1 MAYIWG
7 LEKGEKGDSYV
18 CRGKLLQ
25 GYMMKPNYYWDFPL
39 SKYEAS
45 KEVRREKIDQE
56 FEEVKR
62 IRKNQKTYK
71 K

>member
-1 MAYIWG
+1 
-7 LEKGEKGDSYV
+7 
-18 CRGKLLQ
+18 
-25 GYMMKPNYYWDFPL
+25 MKPNYYWDFPL
-39 SKYEAS
+39 SKYDNS
-45 KEVRREKIDQE
+45 KESRRDNIDKE